1 VDLLVALILPHFSG
15 AAGLFGQG
23 PRWEARRA
31 LRRRPGSQRTATD
44 LPRGAEQKNC
54 GLVSTGAVGVGLH
67 ARDTRMHAAH
77 SACSATGGAILRL
90 RAL

>member
-1 VDLLVALILPHFSG
+1 MDLLVALILLHFSG

-23 PRWEARRA
+23 PRWKARRA
-31 LRRRPGSQRTATD
+31 LRRRPGSKRTATD
-44 LPRGAEQKNC
+44 LPRGVEQENC
-54 GLVSTGAVGVGLH
+54 GLVSTGAVGGGLN

-90 RAL
+90 CAL